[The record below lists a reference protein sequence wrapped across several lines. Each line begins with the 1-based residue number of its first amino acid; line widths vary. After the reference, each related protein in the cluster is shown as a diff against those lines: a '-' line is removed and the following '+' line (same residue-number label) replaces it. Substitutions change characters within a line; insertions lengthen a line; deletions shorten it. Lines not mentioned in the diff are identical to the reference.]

1 MPVSETGAIIPSTS
15 TSQLKSMFKELLD
28 ETKKDILSQVKDNID
43 QIYTDFESVAIENE
57 EVASTGEASEPGI
70 TDKIEQFVQPNIPD
84 QENPTDTGSFH
95 NLAVEFS
102 VVEKTSPALIP
113 GLAEIVNSLLRDRL
127 TKEKLSEV
135 QSQYIRRENCPNLVA
150 PKVNKQI
157 WQQMRQ
163 ETRNTDSA
171 LQKTQGLL
179 VSGLCAV
186 LEVRNVSDG
195 DQKSKLAHAAVL
207 LLTANREFNMK
218 RRDLIRPDL
227 NKQYGALCN
236 PSTAISTYLFGDE
249 LNKEVE
255 ELSKS
260 NKLSNKVTTKPRSDY
275 RTEPYRVPFGR
286 GARGRGRFN
295 QTSGR
300 GRGSRSYSSF
310 LGVGRGHG
318 RTPTSTKTS
327 VNKGN

>member
-1 MPVSETGAIIPSTS
+1 
-15 TSQLKSMFKELLD
+15 
-28 ETKKDILSQVKDNID
+28 
-43 QIYTDFESVAIENE
+43 
-57 EVASTGEASEPGI
+57 
-70 TDKIEQFVQPNIPD
+70 
-84 QENPTDTGSFH
+84 
-95 NLAVEFS
+95 
-102 VVEKTSPALIP
+102 
-113 GLAEIVNSLLRDRL
+113 
-127 TKEKLSEV
+127 
-135 QSQYIRRENCPNLVA
+135 
-150 PKVNKQI
+150 
-157 WQQMRQ
+157 MRQ
-163 ETRNTDSA
+163 ETRNTSA

-179 VSGLCAV
+179 ISGLCAV
-186 LEVRNVSDG
+186 LEVCNVSDG
-195 DQKSKLAHAAVL
+195 DQKSKLAHAVVL

-236 PSTAISTYLFGDE
+236 PSTAISAYLFGDE

-255 ELSKS
+255 ELTKS

-275 RTEPYRVPFGR
+275 RVEPYRVPFGR

-300 GRGSRSYSSF
+300 GRESRSYSSF